1 MPLTSVTATAAAITA
16 ERAQPSCT
24 GKMYSP
30 IATICSTVLILP
42 PLLAGM
48 TPCRI
53 TQKRSAVTPTSRT
66 RITPVTH
73 HGSSPRAESVMR
85 AEPVSALSAI
95 GSAILPKSVIIPLRL
110 ASWPSSRSVIE
121 ATPKTKKATIRDNV
135 PSATRNATKTGTST
149 SRSTVSPFGRLIS
162 LGGAGELLASELV
175 NGLRLPG
182 TAAFLVIDQTS
193 HEVYV
198 MRVRYPHSH
207 EVTDGQPAMCDHL
220 GSAVHLRCLVPGP
233 AAIPLRR
240 TVIPIGNDLLDE
252 YLVGLADPICGSLIH
267 QLVRKPCQ
275 LLDPAGYVFC
285 GEL

>member
-1 MPLTSVTATAAAITA
+1 
-16 ERAQPSCT
+16 QPSCT

-95 GSAILPKSVIIPLRL
+95 GSAILPKSGTTPRPR
-110 ASWPSSRSVIE
+110 PSGPPSRSETE
-121 ATPKTKKATIRDNV
+121 ATRKTKNATIRENV

-149 SRSTVSPFGRLIS
+149 SRSTVSAFGRLTS
-162 LGGAGELLASELV
+162 LGWAGELLASALV

-182 TAAFLVIDQTS
+182 TAACLLIDQTGR
-193 HEVYV
+193 EVHTV
-198 MRVRYPHSH
+198 RARYPHH
-207 EVTDGQPAMCDHL
+207 RGVTNGQRPMRDPL
-220 GSAVHLRCLVPGP
+220 GGAVHLGCLVRGP
-233 AAIPLRR
+233 PDIPLR
-240 TVIPIGNDLLDE
+240 
-252 YLVGLADPICGSLIH
+252 
-267 QLVRKPCQ
+267 
-275 LLDPAGYVFC
+275 
-285 GEL
+285 